1 MYTTYDVFD
10 DILNLRNVFDRFF
23 QEIPIQKRVDF
34 PYINLY
40 EKDDA
45 ITVKVIVPGVNSEDF
60 DIQLTDTSLVIE
72 GERKSDYADKPYIRK
87 ERYFTRFKK
96 SVKLPYDVDRD
107 KISASLNDGI
117 LTITLVKSEA
127 AKPKKIEIK

>member
-1 MYTTYDVFD
+1 MYTTYNIFNDV
-10 DILNLRNVFDRFF
+10 LNLRNVFDRFF
-23 QEIPIQKRVDF
+23 QEIPIQRRFDF

-40 EKDDA
+40 EKDDT
-45 ITVKVIVPGVNSEDF
+45 ITVKVMVPGVKTEDF

-107 KISASLNDGI
+107 KISASLKDGI

-127 AKPKKIEIK
+127 AKPKRIEIK

>member
-1 MYTTYDVFD
+1 MYTTYDIFD
-10 DILNLRNVFDRFF
+10 DVLNLRNVFDRFF
-23 QEIPIQKRVDF
+23 QEVPIRRRVDF

-40 EKDDA
+40 EKDDTV
-45 ITVKVIVPGVNSEDF
+45 TVKVMVPGVKREDF
-60 DIQLTDTSLVIE
+60 DIQLNDTSLVIE

-107 KISASLNDGI
+107 KIGASLKDGI

>member
-23 QEIPIQKRVDF
+23 QEIPIQRRVDF

-45 ITVKVIVPGVNSEDF
+45 ITVKVIVPGVKSEDF
-60 DIQLTDTSLVIE
+60 EIQLTDNSLVIE

-107 KISASLNDGI
+107 KISASLKDGI